1 MESVPDSDGGQRCGA
16 FSPVSAFVRTM
27 PASFNTDRPM
37 KFRINYGICLIA
49 GLIAMLC
56 LVPLAAKFD
65 LEHHT
70 KPHMAAFRKLPAGT
84 IYAPDDT
91 PMR

>member
-1 MESVPDSDGGQRCGA
+1 
-16 FSPVSAFVRTM
+16 
-27 PASFNTDRPM
+27 M

-65 LEHHT
+65 LEHRT
-70 KPHMAAFRKLPAGT
+70 KSHAAAFP
-84 IYAPDDT
+84 
-91 PMR
+91 

>member
-1 MESVPDSDGGQRCGA
+1 MEIVPGGDGSQRGLRKRRGWA

-65 LEHHT
+65 FKHHT
-70 KPHMAAFRKLPAGT
+70 KPHTASFP
-84 IYAPDDT
+84 
-91 PMR
+91 